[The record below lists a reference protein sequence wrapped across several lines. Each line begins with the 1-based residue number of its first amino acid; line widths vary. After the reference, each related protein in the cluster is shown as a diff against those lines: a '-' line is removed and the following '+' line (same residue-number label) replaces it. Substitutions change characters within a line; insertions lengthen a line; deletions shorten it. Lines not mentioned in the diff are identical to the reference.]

1 MKMERFKGLACAL
14 IREDMKPALGVT
26 ETAGIT
32 PAR

>member
-1 MKMERFKGLACAL
+1 MEMERFKGLVRL

-26 ETAGIT
+26 EPVGIT